1 MIGLDIV
8 STANNLQVAKMPK
21 DSAPS
26 LNRIKQIAVPVRDVK
41 EATRFYRDTLG
52 LTHQF
57 DAPPALSFFDCG
69 GVRLMLAGPEAQGKD
84 GEQQHPVLFY
94 DVTDIKKVHARM
106 KSSGA
111 ASIEEPHIIARM
123 NGREIWIASVS
134 DGQGNV
140 VSLMSEVA
148 EA

>member
-1 MIGLDIV
+1 MATEGK
-8 STANNLQVAKMPK
+8 TAL
-21 DSAPS
+21 S
-26 LNRIKQIAVPVRDVK
+26 RIKQVALPVSDIG

-52 LTHQF
+52 MRHLF

-69 GVRLMLAGPEAQGKD
+69 GVQLMLAGPEGQGKD
-84 GEQQHPVLFY
+84 GDHQHAVLFY
-94 DVTDIKKVHARM
+94 DVSDIKATHAQI

-111 ASIEEPHIIARM
+111 KSLEEPRVIARM
-123 NGREIWIASVS
+123 NGREIWISSVS

-140 VSLMSEVA
+140 VSLMSDVP